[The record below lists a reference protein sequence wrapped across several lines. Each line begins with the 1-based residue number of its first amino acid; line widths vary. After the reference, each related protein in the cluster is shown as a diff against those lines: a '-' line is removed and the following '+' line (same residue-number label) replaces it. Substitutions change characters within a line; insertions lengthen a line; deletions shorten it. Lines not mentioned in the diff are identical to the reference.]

1 MISEVSPGSEF
12 LAVWRRRDLR
22 DPLKVPGKPFHKVG
36 RERGAYKGSNCSTV
50 LTMGLLVT
58 VSLLTPRA
66 TASRSTASPVAILGR
81 AENAWSGQ
89 LHRPVANTVHGA
101 VAQ

>member
-36 RERGAYKGSNCSTV
+36 RERGAYKGSK
-50 LTMGLLVT
+50 LLYGAYDGLAGNGKI
-58 VSLLTPRA
+58 S
-66 TASRSTASPVAILGR
+66 
-81 AENAWSGQ
+81 
-89 LHRPVANTVHGA
+89 
-101 VAQ
+101 